1 MERFFHALVRVF
13 VLTLSITGITQ
24 ADQLALPGT
33 DIIAPV
39 VTQNNHVSTIDAG
52 EDHQILVTVTDNM
65 ALKSVILFHRG
76 VGHSE
81 YQAITMRNVADT
93 DDYVVTIRA
102 DQISVEGLEYYI
114 QAADSAGNTL
124 LHGYAFSPVIIAIKP
139 SVTDTTLTALTE
151 PEPKLAKETSYKK
164 WLWIGL
170 GALAVGAI
178 AASGGGG
185 GGGGDDDS
193 GGKQPTITVTT
204 PVPLP

>member
-1 MERFFHALVRVF
+1 MERFFNALVSVF
-13 VLTLSITGITQ
+13 VLTLSITSITQ

-39 VTQNNHVSTIDAG
+39 VTQNNHVSTIAAG

-65 ALKSVILFHRG
+65 ALKSVTLFHRG

-81 YQAITMRNVADT
+81 YQAITMRNVAGT

-124 LHGYAFSPVIIAIKP
+124 LHGYAFSPVTIAINSP
-139 SVTDTTLTALTE
+139 VADTALTALTE
-151 PEPKLAKETSYKK
+151 PEPKPVKETSYKK

-185 GGGGDDDS
+185 GGGDD
-193 GGKQPTITVTT
+193 GPEQPTITVTT